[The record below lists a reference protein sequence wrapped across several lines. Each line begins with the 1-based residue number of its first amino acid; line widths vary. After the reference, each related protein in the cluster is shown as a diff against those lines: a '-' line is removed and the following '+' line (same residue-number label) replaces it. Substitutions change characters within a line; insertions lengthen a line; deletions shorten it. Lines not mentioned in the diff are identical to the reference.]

1 MKNIFSALFFS
12 LFGATALMTSCSDV
26 PAPYEIMSPGDIE
39 LVGDGS
45 KDNPYN
51 VATAAMKQDGSTAWV
66 QGYIVGVMETNVDPF
81 SPNFAA
87 PFNTESNLMIADSPE
102 EQNKKN
108 CIIVQLPVGD
118 IRTALNLKAHADNQ
132 GKPVSLQ
139 GKLTSY
145 FSSNG
150 LKEVSAAIFNGEEI
164 GSEAPTDKDNPFGLD
179 ASNPVESFKADFQEQ
194 PDFVPEGNFNSN
206 KNYNYELKGWKN
218 VAFVGDRKWSGV
230 VNKDNTKYIEAS
242 ANKGKEE
249 RYEIWFVSPALR
261 VDALT
266 DKKVSF
272 DCAGAYFN
280 EKNSL
285 KVFFLELVD
294 GKMVQEEI
302 PVEGMPTSKD
312 HEWVRGLSAD
322 IAKYSGKVGFIGFQ
336 YISYSASSTTYRLD
350 NIQTGNG
357 EGGEV
362 VPPAPGED
370 PFGLDASKTFT
381 EFIADFEDITDFNQ
395 VYTKEGWVN
404 KALAKG
410 NPWQSATFKEDKYI
424 KMNTFNTQN
433 GDNVESWFITP
444 AFVVGN
450 KSKLSFDCAGAN
462 FTADMHLK
470 VFFLQKDASGKVSQ
484 EEIIVNEIPT
494 SGNNYAWAKDINVD
508 LSKYNGKTGFIGF
521 QYTATGNGSTKGLP
535 TYQIDNIKY
544 SGENEGGEVVPP
556 APGEA
561 DIFISEYVE
570 GSGMEKYI
578 EIYNPTDKEID
589 LSAYTLAMHNYSKD
603 GEGGND
609 SGIKSVQ
616 LSGTLAAKQT
626 VVYKHSKAE
635 SYSNATAIS
644 DEVMN
649 FNGNDPIILYKGTE
663 NIIDYLGIDN
673 KGFGKDKTLRRKAS
687 VTKPSTTYNAEEWE
701 EAAKNDVSNLGSH
714 AMN

>member
-118 IRTALNLKAHADNQ
+118 IRTALNLKAHADNL

-139 GKLTSY
+139 GKLTAY

-150 LKEVSAAIFNGEEI
+150 LKEVTAATFNGEEI
-164 GSEAPTDKDNPFGLD
+164 GSEGTPTDKDNPFGLN

-194 PDFVPEGNFNSN
+194 PDFVQEGNFNSN
-206 KNYNYELKGWKN
+206 KNYNYELEGWKN

-249 RYEIWFVSPALR
+249 RYEIWFVSPAFK
-261 VDALT
+261 VDAVA

-302 PVEGMPTSKD
+302 AVEGMPASKD

-362 VPPAPGED
+362 VPPAPGEEVVITK
-370 PFGLDASKTFT
+370 DAPYTEAFETSMGKFT
-381 EFIADFEDITDFNQ
+381 I
-395 VYTKEGWVN
+395 
-404 KALAKG
+404 
-410 NPWQSATFKEDKYI
+410 EDKNLSEL
-424 KMNTFNTQN
+424 KFVWKHDSERKFMKASAHN
-433 GDNVESWFITP
+433 GKANEAESWFVSPVINLT
-444 AFVVGN
+444 
-450 KSKLSFDCAGAN
+450 
-462 FTADMHLK
+462 
-470 VFFLQKDASGKVSQ
+470 KVSKATLNFEQ
-484 EEIIVNEIPT
+484 AVNFAQGTAADALSLIAKEEGASNWEKINITYPEKDSWDFVPSGDIDLTKYAGKKIQLAFKYT
-494 SGNNYAWAKDINVD
+494 S
-508 LSKYNGKTGFIGF
+508 
-521 QYTATGNGSTKGLP
+521 TATVASTWELKNF
-535 TYQIDNIKY
+535 NIKA
-544 SGENEGGEVVPP
+544 GKGDEGGEVVPP
-556 APGEA
+556 TPGDNLLTNSNFENWTEGKLEA
-561 DIFISEYVE
+561 WGRESVTNT
-570 GSGMEKYI
+570 KY
-578 EIYNPTDKEID
+578 TQSQD
-589 LSAYTLAMHNYSKD
+589 AKD
-603 GEGGND
+603 GKLSVLMPGSNSNSRLGSQDITLETGTYRLSVYAKNANGKAKFRMGWVPIENGSPNTSKYNYLID
-609 SGIKSVQ
+609 STELINEWSQYTAEFTLETETTISIFFVNSKS
-616 LSGTLAAKQT
+616 K
-626 VVYKHSKAE
+626 
-635 SYSNATAIS
+635 
-644 DEVMN
+644 
-649 FNGNDPIILYKGTE
+649 TE
-663 NIIDYLGIDN
+663 NDLVIDQA
-673 KGFGKDKTLRRKAS
+673 TLQKI
-687 VTKPSTTYNAEEWE
+687 
-701 EAAKNDVSNLGSH
+701 
-714 AMN
+714 

>member
-87 PFNTESNLMIADSPE
+87 PFNTDSNLMIADSPE
-102 EQNKKN
+102 EQSKKN
-108 CIIVQLPVGD
+108 CIMVQLPIGD

-302 PVEGMPTSKD
+302 AVEGMPASKD

-362 VPPAPGED
+362 VPPAPGEEVVITK
-370 PFGLDASKTFT
+370 DAPYTEAFETSMGKFT
-381 EFIADFEDITDFNQ
+381 I
-395 VYTKEGWVN
+395 
-404 KALAKG
+404 
-410 NPWQSATFKEDKYI
+410 EDKNLGEL
-424 KMNTFNTQN
+424 KFVWKHDSERKFMKASAHN
-433 GDNVESWFITP
+433 GKANEAESWFVSPVINLT
-444 AFVVGN
+444 
-450 KSKLSFDCAGAN
+450 
-462 FTADMHLK
+462 
-470 VFFLQKDASGKVSQ
+470 KVSKATLNFEQ
-484 EEIIVNEIPT
+484 AINFAKGTAADALSLIAKEEGASNWEKINITYPEKDSWDFVPSGDIDLTKYAGKKIQLAFKYT
-494 SGNNYAWAKDINVD
+494 S
-508 LSKYNGKTGFIGF
+508 
-521 QYTATGNGSTKGLP
+521 TATVASTWELKNF
-535 TYQIDNIKY
+535 NIKA
-544 SGENEGGEVVPP
+544 GEGDEGGEVVPP
-556 APGEA
+556 TPGE
-561 DIFISEYVE
+561 D
-570 GSGMEKYI
+570 KYTSNI
-578 EIYNPTDKEID
+578 
-589 LSAYTLAMHNYSKD
+589 TL
-603 GEGGND
+603 EGGQIISSTYFEKANIENKEYD
-609 SGIKSVQ
+609 VIKIGTSKKPGAWVTPNLQAGATSISFYCVAWKDKPTQ
-616 LSGTLAAKQT
+616 LTLSIEGGGSFDNGEQTQKIEVAAN
-626 VVYKHSKAE
+626 E
-635 SYSNATAIS
+635 GATANAPYTFTLS
-644 DEVMN
+644 D
-649 FNGNDPIILYKGTE
+649 NDYKSFKLKGVTANTTIKFTTE
-663 NIIDYLGIDN
+663 NGTNPRVIFLGIN
-673 KGFGKDKTLRRKAS
+673 VK
-687 VTKPSTTYNAEEWE
+687 
-701 EAAKNDVSNLGSH
+701 
-714 AMN
+714 

>member
-1 MKNIFSALFFS
+1 MKNIFSALLFS

-39 LVGDGS
+39 MVGDGS
-45 KDNPYN
+45 KENPYN
-51 VATAAMKQDGSTAWV
+51 VATAAMKQDGATAWV

-102 EQNKKN
+102 EQNKKD

-118 IRTALNLKAHADNQ
+118 IRTALNLKAHADNL

-139 GKLTSY
+139 GKLTAY

-150 LKEVSAAIFNGEEI
+150 LKEVSAATFNGEEI
-164 GSEAPTDKDNPFGLD
+164 GSGETPTDKDNPFGLD
-179 ASNPVESFKADFQEQ
+179 ASNPVESFKTDFQEQ
-194 PDFVPEGNFNSN
+194 PDFVLEGDSKSN

-242 ANKGKEE
+242 AFKGKEE
-249 RYEIWFVSPALR
+249 RYEIWFVSPAFK
-261 VDALT
+261 VDAVT

-370 PFGLDASKTFT
+370 KYTSNIALEGGQIISNTSIEKANIENKEYDVVKIGTSKKPGAWVTPNLQAGATSISFYG
-381 EFIADFEDITDFNQ
+381 IAWKDKPTQLTLSI
-395 VYTKEGWVN
+395 EG
-404 KALAKG
+404 G
-410 NPWQSATFKEDKYI
+410 
-424 KMNTFNTQN
+424 
-433 GDNVESWFITP
+433 G
-444 AFVVGN
+444 
-450 KSKLSFDCAGAN
+450 SFDNGE
-462 FTADMHLK
+462 TI
-470 VFFLQKDASGKVSQ
+470 QKI
-484 EEIIVNEIPT
+484 EI
-494 SGNNYAWAKDINVD
+494 AA
-508 LSKYNGKTGFIGF
+508 
-521 QYTATGNGSTKGLP
+521 
-535 TYQIDNIKY
+535 
-544 SGENEGGEVVPP
+544 NEGASNS
-556 APGEA
+556 AP
-561 DIFISEYVE
+561 
-570 GSGMEKYI
+570 
-578 EIYNPTDKEID
+578 
-589 LSAYTLAMHNYSKD
+589 YTLTLSDNDYKSFKLKGITANTTIKFTSE
-603 GEGGND
+603 EGKN
-609 SGIKSVQ
+609 
-616 LSGTLAAKQT
+616 TR
-626 VVYKHSKAE
+626 
-635 SYSNATAIS
+635 AI
-644 DEVMN
+644 
-649 FNGNDPIILYKGTE
+649 F
-663 NIIDYLGIDN
+663 LGITV
-673 KGFGKDKTLRRKAS
+673 K
-687 VTKPSTTYNAEEWE
+687 
-701 EAAKNDVSNLGSH
+701 
-714 AMN
+714 